1 MRRGSVS
8 YLTAADL
15 KAHLGIVSSTDDAE
29 LSRLIGDAQKYIET
43 QTLKVFEASADT
55 TRYFDVDRHVLEDED
70 GRRVRLWLDGY
81 DLCQI
86 TSVTNG
92 DGTTVASSQ
101 YVTEPR
107 NETPYQA
114 LRLKQNASVAW
125 TYSDTPEDAIAIVGR
140 WAYSTSAPADV
151 VMATRDLAV
160 WLYRRRGQEGASLD
174 APQVSPSGM
183 MLFPA
188 KVPDTVKMVIEKYQR
203 KVLA

>member
-1 MRRGSVS
+1 MA

-15 KAHLGIVSSTDDAE
+15 KTYLGISSSSEDSLLTT
-29 LSRLIGDAQKYIET
+29 LIAQAQKYIEE
-43 QTLKVFEASADT
+43 QVERVFEASGDT
-55 TRYFDVDRHVLEDED
+55 TRYFDYDRCVLEDEQ
-70 GRRVRLWLDGY
+70 GRRLRLYLDGY
-81 DLCQI
+81 DLCAI

-92 DGTTVASSQ
+92 DGTTVASSS

-114 LRLKQNASVAW
+114 LRLKQSASVAW
-125 TYSDTPEDAIAIVGR
+125 TYDDTPEDAISITGR
-140 WAYSTSAPADV
+140 WAYSTSAPTDV

-188 KVPDTVKMVIEKYQR
+188 KLPETVKMVVAKYQKR
-203 KVLA
+203 VLG